1 MLLESIFESITKN
14 TIGPYTVLEV
24 YSDSVLVDR
33 LEDTP
38 LMLRLSESVED
49 RLEVGSSYYFEIY
62 LGKVISVTKV

>member
-1 MLLESIFESITKN
+1 MLLEFITKN
-14 TIGPYTVLEV
+14 TIGPYNVLEV

-38 LMLRLSESVED
+38 LMLKLSSTVED
-49 RLEVGSSYYFEIY
+49 HLEIGSSYYFEIY